1 MGRDIHYCIE
11 RHDADGLWHTVMS
24 KPRAYQIK
32 DAPESFGLT
41 IEQASRPLRLG
52 YRDYERF
59 QILSLFD
66 EDPEDGQD
74 DKLANDDL
82 PWDASTHAAEVL
94 DTVSDLHSH
103 GHFCLGELRDL
114 VARKNGN
121 VFPTAE
127 KLVHGRELLDDLDA
141 IVAAPALLGEILTGP
156 AYGKDFQRYP
166 EMNGSNHAR
175 MIRIEQAKCLRP
187 IGDDTLRVLIAYDN

>member
-11 RHDADGLWHTVMS
+11 RQDADGSWHTVMS

-32 DAPESFGLT
+32 DAPEDFGVT
-41 IEQASRPLRLG
+41 NEQAVRPLRIG

-82 PWDASTHAAEVL
+82 PWDASAHAAELL

-103 GHFCLGELRDL
+103 GYFSLGELRDL
-114 VARKNGN
+114 VERKNGN

-127 KLVHGRELLDDLDA
+127 KLVQGRELLDDLDA
-141 IVAAPALLGEILTGP
+141 IVDAPVLLGEILTGP
-156 AYGKDFQRYP
+156 AYGENFQRYP
-166 EMNGSNHAR
+166 EMDVSNHAR